1 MNVKDTYYDVVIAGQ
16 GAAAFAAGLYAARYQ
31 IKSLIIGE
39 TFGGETA
46 TGGLIENYPGYP
58 EIDGFDL
65 MLKFKEQVEKY
76 DVPIID
82 DKVDS
87 VKKQENLFQVK
98 TFGGEMFSACNVI
111 LAVGRNRI
119 TINLKNEEEWVG
131 RGVSYCSTCDAPMH
145 KNNVVAIVG
154 GGNAAVEG
162 ALLLSRYASTVY
174 LIYRKEEFTRPEP
187 ISLQQLNQSKNIKQ
201 VMSTNVTQLNGVD
214 GLDSISI
221 DKEYNGVSE
230 IDVDGIFI
238 EIGADPRVEIP
249 NQLKLEL
256 NEKNEVI
263 VDSEM
268 RTNVEGIFAAGDL
281 CNSSGDLKQ
290 TITAASQGAIAA
302 TSTYHYVMN
311 SKLDV

>member
-1 MNVKDTYYDVVIAGQ
+1 MNVKDNYYDVVIAGQ

-98 TFGGEMFSACNVI
+98 TFGGEMYSAGTVI
-111 LAVGRNRI
+111 LAVGRNRR
-119 TINLKNEEEWVG
+119 TLNLKNEEEWVG

-302 TSTYHYVMN
+302 TSTYHYIMN
-311 SKLDV
+311 SKLD

>member
-98 TFGGEMFSACNVI
+98 TFGGEIFSAGTVI
-111 LAVGRNRI
+111 MAVGRNRR
-119 TINLKNEEEWVG
+119 TLNLKNEEEWVG

-249 NQLKLEL
+249 NQLQLEL

-302 TSTYHYVMN
+302 TSTYHYIMN
-311 SKLDV
+311 SKLD